1 MDLLCLGELWER
13 MRVGRLAPL
22 MARVLLVLELAAEI
36 FANNKLDI
44 NNKSLEQGNL
54 STNSQIWLATGLVRS

>member
-1 MDLLCLGELWER
+1 MDFLCLDGLWEK
-13 MRVGRLAPL
+13 MRVGRLASL
-22 MARVLLVLELAAEI
+22 MARVLVKELAAEI

-44 NNKSLEQGNL
+44 NYKSLKHGNL